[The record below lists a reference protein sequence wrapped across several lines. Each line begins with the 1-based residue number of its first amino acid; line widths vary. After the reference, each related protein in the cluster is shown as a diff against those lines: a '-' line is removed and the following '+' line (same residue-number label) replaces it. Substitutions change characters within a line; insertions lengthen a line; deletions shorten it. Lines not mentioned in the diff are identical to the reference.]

1 MTEDSVLDGLMEVF
15 PEVNFSTLIE
25 VSIQFKDDIDAA
37 ADYIIQNALP
47 NIAPDPSHPNTNG
60 DLSIHGHQQ
69 AFDDSNTHT
78 VDPVDNNTTSSCVQ
92 FDQPNL
98 TTVEKQDSHMVK
110 QLKQPP
116 TGLYPEVFGVPSTSG
131 QNHVSGESSSD
142 SLLAGSDSL
151 LASSQLQHTS
161 SERNTEIS
169 DSEGDMSLH
178 DNGSPR
184 VNLRSSYAVDLES
197 LDTVIA
203 HEHYKKNT
211 LMSNVAAI
219 SEMLQEVELNEENT
233 KLAISEASQAGND
246 ILAKVEELKEM
257 TTLAVE
263 ENKKVEGEI
272 FAEKSIL
279 ATEAQ
284 GLQTRLF
291 NISEETK
298 SFLFTIDQMH
308 NTLQRRLHAAEA
320 ERAAAE
326 KEKLERVASAQKSLK
341 DQELLLEA
349 AKNESK
355 RLEQQAKEN
364 AKLREL
370 LTDRGHVVDAL
381 HGEMLG
387 IFDSIT
393 QLKLRADIQS
403 PVDEQWQHVSS
414 SLSSSAVGDSA
425 PFVLSSSAFDEP
437 LQQVPF
443 IMSRSTIDEAPSSLT
458 GSFFDG
464 PLQQISSRLS
474 SSVRTARSNSS
485 LDESLGSKNRGASA
499 LESNASLMNDERIA
513 DVSDGNFALD
523 DSWDVVDDENIEY
536 PTSVLKSTPM
546 LL

>member
-47 NIAPDPSHPNTNG
+47 NIAPDPSHPNTNE

-69 AFDDSNTHT
+69 ASDDSNTHT
-78 VDPVDNNTTSSCVQ
+78 VLVPVDNNTTSSCVQ
-92 FDQPNL
+92 FDQPNK
-98 TTVEKQDSHMVK
+98 TAVEKQDSLMVK
-110 QLKQPP
+110 QSKQPP
-116 TGLYPEVFGVPSTSG
+116 TGLYPEVFDVPSTSG

-178 DNGSPR
+178 DNGSHL
-184 VNLRSSYAVDLES
+184 NLRSSYAVDLES

-257 TTLAVE
+257 TTLAAE

-284 GLQTRLF
+284 GLRTRLF

-298 SFLFTIDQMH
+298 SFLFTLDQMH
-308 NTLQRRLHAAEA
+308 NTLQMRLHAAEA

-326 KEKLERVASAQKSLK
+326 KEKLERIASAQKSLK

-364 AKLREL
+364 AKLRDL

-393 QLKLRADIQS
+393 QLKLRVDIQL
-403 PVDEQWQHVSS
+403 PIDEQWQHVSS
-414 SLSSSAVGDSA
+414 SLSSSAVGHPA
-425 PFVLSSSAFDEP
+425 PFVLSSSSFDEP

-458 GSFFDG
+458 GSFFDI

-474 SSVRTARSNSS
+474 SSVRTARPNSS
-485 LDESLGSKNRGASA
+485 LAESLGSKNRGSSSA
-499 LESNASLMNDERIA
+499 EYNASLMDDERIT

-523 DSWDVVDDENIEY
+523 DSWDVVDENIEY
-536 PTSVLKSTPM
+536 PSSVLKSTPM